1 MRRLYPSPAA
11 VVTDADLIASYEF
24 PPQRPWV
31 RANMVAT
38 LDGAIRGN
46 DGSSRSISTPADQR
60 VFSLARRDADVIL
73 VGGGT
78 IRAEDYRPSVR
89 TVAVVTGRL
98 DLPLSLRMFAERG
111 PEHARP
117 IVITT
122 AESARSAPAGLL
134 DAADVIA
141 CGSGRVDLPVAVAAL
156 AARDLGRIH
165 CEGGPA
171 LLSGMV
177 SAGLLDELLLTLVPT
192 LHGGGGGEH
201 IIDVPG
207 GLDPAVRLVPAEVL
221 EEDGTVLWRARR
233 QEC

>member
-1 MRRLYPSPAA
+1 VRRLYPPPAA
-11 VVTDADLIASYEF
+11 DVTDADLSASYAF
-24 PPQRPWV
+24 PAQGSWV

-38 LDGAIRGN
+38 LDGAIRGR

-60 VFSLARRDADVIL
+60 VFSLARREADVIL
-73 VGGGT
+73 VGAGT
-78 IRAEDYRPSVR
+78 IRAEDYRPSLR

-98 DLPLSLRMFAERG
+98 DLPLTLRMFAERG

-122 AESARSAPAGLL
+122 AESARAAPDGLRA
-134 DAADVIA
+134 AADVLA
-141 CGSGRVDLPVAVAAL
+141 CGSGRVDLQEAVAAL
-156 AARDLGRIH
+156 AARGLVRVH

-171 LLSGMV
+171 LLSGMI

-192 LHGGGGGEH
+192 LLGGGPGEH

-207 GLDPAVRLVPAEVL
+207 GLDPALRLVPTEIL

-233 QEC
+233 PAC

>member
-11 VVTDADLIASYEF
+11 DVTEEDLSATSAF

-38 LDGAIRGN
+38 LDGAIRGH
-46 DGSSRSISTPADQR
+46 DGSSRSISTPADQW
-60 VFSLARRDADVIL
+60 VFSLARREADVVL
-73 VGGGT
+73 VGAGT

-89 TVAVVTGRL
+89 TVAIVTGRL

-122 AESARSAPAGLL
+122 AESARLASEGLL

-141 CGSGRVDLPVAVAAL
+141 CGSGRVDLPRAVATL
-156 AARDLGRIH
+156 AARGLGRIH

-192 LHGGGGGEH
+192 LHGGGAGEH
-201 IIDVPG
+201 IIDIPG
-207 GLDPAVRLVPAEVL
+207 GLDPALRLVPAEVL
-221 EEDGTVLWRARR
+221 EEDGTVLWRARKPA
-233 QEC
+233 C